1 MKIADYGIVI
11 LENIAQV
18 LRRIERHLSFASK
31 KKKNQ
36 QVSCNP
42 KQDLSLRLGLK
53 SESVDSLS

>member
-18 LRRIERHLSFASK
+18 LRRIQRHLSFASN
-31 KKKNQ
+31 KNQ

-42 KQDLSLRLGLK
+42 KQDLSLRLDLK
-53 SESVDSLS
+53 SASMDSPS

>member
-18 LRRIERHLSFASK
+18 LRRIQRHSSFASN
-31 KKKNQ
+31 KNQ
-36 QVSCNP
+36 QVSCNL

-53 SESVDSLS
+53 SESMDSLS